1 MKKASTDEILDDF
14 VEVLNQIDNKPA
26 DEIESNLQKVIH
38 KIRPLLH
45 VI

>member
-1 MKKASTDEILDDF
+1 MKKTSTDEILNDF
-14 VEVLNQIDNKPA
+14 VEVLNQIDNKPV
-26 DEIESNLQKVIH
+26 DEIETNLQKVIH